1 MISHFGLR
9 LKDKPSELT
18 VPEHLP
24 SSQLPSSHLPPI
36 NEVLLNDYMDFVVSF
51 LKADKRETTERLEDF
66 YSVQTM
72 LSLSRAPSLSK
83 TVQPPFYLR
92 KSNQTITS
100 YPLSPPCKQNYV
112 LNLTSIAASSANL
125 PRTPVTLTGLTLE
138 GTPITTT
145 LAILSSKLEFGSINV
160 ILGTDSTYELS
171 GKGVDVTGYYQP
183 IGESYGEDDEYDG
196 YDDLEGYDPEYEKV
210 LEQAEEEMLAGVK
223 DEEEEEEEED
233 SEDDSNLERVY
244 YLGKKK
250 GYNSEDTSESES
262 EEEEEVAPPEPPKPE
277 PKQEPEKEGKKKKK
291 KKKRKN
297 SGGDD
302 NNSNAKYAKWKS

>member
-1 MISHFGLR
+1 
-9 LKDKPSELT
+9 
-18 VPEHLP
+18 
-24 SSQLPSSHLPPI
+24 
-36 NEVLLNDYMDFVVSF
+36 
-51 LKADKRETTERLEDF
+51 
-66 YSVQTM
+66 M

-92 KSNQTITS
+92 KSNQTLTS
-100 YPLSPPCKQNYV
+100 YPLSPPRKQNYV

-125 PRTPVTLTGLTLE
+125 PRTPVTLKGLTLE

-223 DEEEEEEEED
+223 DEEEEEEED

-277 PKQEPEKEGKKKKK
+277 PKQEPEKEGKKKNK